1 MRHKFC
7 LSLIFFWL
15 TGLSL
20 GQAQH
25 QQAKLTYYLSDSLRY
40 DPAIPTPR
48 AVLGFDIGEWHLS
61 HDQLLYYMRVLD
73 QASDRITLQEYGR
86 TYEQR
91 PLIALTITT
100 PANHNQIDRL
110 QAEHVQLCN
119 PDESANLDISKM
131 PIVVRLGYSVHG
143 NEASGGNAAALM
155 AYYLAAAQGP
165 QIEKLLEQ
173 SIILLDPC
181 INPDGFQRF
190 STWVNAH
197 QSYQAVSDPI
207 SREFNEAFPNGRTN
221 HYWFDLNR
229 DWLLLQ
235 HPESQGRVA
244 HFHAWKP
251 NVLTDHHEM
260 GSDATFFFQPGVP
273 SRTNPNTP
281 PQNQVLT
288 AEIAQYHAR
297 MLDGIGALYY
307 DEEGF
312 DDYYYGKGSTY
323 PDINGGIGILF
334 EQASARG
341 HLRQTDNGLL
351 SFAYAIRN
359 QLVASISS
367 VTAAVALREK
377 LLKYQR
383 DFYQS
388 APRSKGAYVVGSRH
402 DPVRNYFLGE
412 ILRQHQ
418 IEAYWLDKDIQA
430 EGHSFKARQA
440 WVVPLDQ
447 AQVRLVNTLF
457 EKVSNFKDSLFYDVS
472 AWTLPLAFDLPYAKL
487 ATLPPY
493 QSGTSSTLPS
503 GELSG
508 PATKTGYTFTW
519 DAYFAP
525 RALHQILQ
533 KGIRAKVATRPGKI
547 PVADSAV
554 QLPLGSIFVPASGQ
568 VLEADKLRDFLTEVA
583 KNNHLSVQAL
593 PTGLSEEG
601 IDLGSNYMEPLQ
613 AAQPALLV
621 GPGINAYE
629 AGEVWHLLDQ
639 RYQMPITLVE
649 KSSFERL
656 ALEKYHTLI
665 LVSGNYADLSN
676 GLNRLKDWIRQGNT
690 LICIGTS
697 AQWASQNGLNMLTFK
712 NTPKTDSLRFYR
724 YLDKEYL
731 EGAQEMGGAIFEA
744 QLDTTHPLGYG
755 FRREKIA
762 VFKDNRLFAQMPADV
777 YAAPLRYTDA
787 PRLSGYISRENLK
800 QMQKA
805 PSLTV
810 HHFGLGKVIS
820 FLDNPNFRG
829 YWFGTNKLF
838 ANALF
843 FARAIRR

>member
-1 MRHKFC
+1 MRQKIYLGFI
-7 LSLIFFWL
+7 LFWL
-15 TGLSL
+15 TGISLS
-20 GQAQH
+20 QAQYR
-25 QQAKLTYYLSDSLRY
+25 QAKLAYYLPDSLQY

-73 QASDRITLQEYGR
+73 QASERIVLQEYGR

-100 PANHNQIDRL
+100 PANHGQIARL

-119 PDESANLDISKM
+119 PDRSANLDIAKM
-131 PIVVRLGYSVHG
+131 PVVVRLGYSVHG

-155 AYYLAAAQGP
+155 AYYLAAGQGP
-165 QIEKLLEQ
+165 QIDKLLEQ

-190 STWVNAH
+190 STWVNSH
-197 QSYQAVSDPI
+197 QSYQAVSEPT
-207 SREFNEAFPNGRTN
+207 SREFSEVFPNGRTN

-281 PQNQVLT
+281 PQNQLLT

-297 MLDGIGALYY
+297 MLDGLGALYY
-307 DEEGF
+307 DEEDF
-312 DDYYYGKGSTY
+312 DDFYYGKGSTY

-351 SFAYAIRN
+351 SFAFAIRN

-367 VTAAVALREK
+367 VTAALALREK

-388 APRSKGAYVVGSRH
+388 APRGKGAYVVGSRY
-402 DPVRNYFLGE
+402 DPVRNYYFGE

-430 EGHSFKARQA
+430 EGHSFKAGQA

-487 ATLPPY
+487 GTVPAFQPDAPNALPK
-493 QSGTSSTLPS
+493 
-503 GELSG
+503 GELTG
-508 PATKTGYTFTW
+508 PSTKTGYTFAW

-525 RALHQILQ
+525 PGLASDSTKRNPGQSGHPPWQNSGGRFCHTAFPGQCICARLWAGARA
-533 KGIRAKVATRPGKI
+533 RETPG
-547 PVADSAV
+547 
-554 QLPLGSIFVPASGQ
+554 
-568 VLEADKLRDFLTEVA
+568 FLIEVA
-583 KNNHLSVQAL
+583 KTNHLSIQTL

-621 GPGINAYE
+621 GAGINAYE

-639 RYQMPITLVE
+639 RYQIPLTLVD

-656 ALEKYHTLI
+656 ALEKYHALI
-665 LVSGNYADLSN
+665 LVSGNYADFSN

-690 LICIGTS
+690 LICIGSS
-697 AQWASQNGLNMLTFK
+697 AQWAAQNGLSTLTFK
-712 NTPKTDSLRFYR
+712 STSKADTTRFYR
-724 YLDKEYL
+724 YLDKENY

-744 QLDTTHPLGYG
+744 ILDTTHPLGYG
-755 FRREKIA
+755 FRHEKVA
-762 VFKDNRLFAQMPADV
+762 VFKDNRLFAQMPADE
-777 YAAPLRYTDA
+777 YAAPLRYTDS

-810 HHFGLGKVIS
+810 HHFGQGKVIS

-829 YWFGTNKLF
+829 YWYGTNKFF

-843 FARAIRR
+843 FARVIRR